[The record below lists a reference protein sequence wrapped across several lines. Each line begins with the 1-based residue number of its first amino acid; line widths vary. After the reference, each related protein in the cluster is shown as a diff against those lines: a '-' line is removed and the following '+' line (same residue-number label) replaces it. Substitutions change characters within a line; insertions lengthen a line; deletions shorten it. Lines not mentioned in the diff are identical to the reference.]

1 MKPTS
6 RFRMP
11 SSNLRAESLAERV
24 QGFGN
29 EPFATSSIGIE
40 KRGYTMVIRE
50 MDRTACLK
58 VLAGAKLA
66 RLACAHEN
74 QPYIV
79 PTHLAYHEA
88 SESLYGFTTR
98 GRKVDWMRANPLV
111 CVEVDEIV
119 AYDQWVSVI
128 VIGVYEELPAALETE
143 RMRLQA
149 PEHPRNVVI
158 ITPAAEP
165 RRATIDNDRGEAW
178 NALNTLPMWWQP
190 GSDVWATRP
199 GQDTTASLEPVY
211 YRIRIKSITG
221 HRAARDKEPAS
232 SQTES
237 KPNNR
242 IGNWLRRIFSG

>member
-1 MKPTS
+1 
-6 RFRMP
+6 MP
-11 SSNLRAESLAERV
+11 SLILRAEWLAERAL
-24 QGFGN
+24 GFAN

-111 CVEVDEIV
+111 CVEFDEVV

-143 RMRLQA
+143 TMRLRA
-149 PEHPRNVVI
+149 PEHPRNVVAV
-158 ITPAAEP
+158 TAAAEP
-165 RRATIDNDRGEAW
+165 RQPTFDDGRREAW
-178 NALNTLPMWWQP
+178 TALNTLPMWWQP
-190 GSDVWATRP
+190 GSDVWTTRP
-199 GQDTTASLEPVY
+199 GQDPTTSLEPIY
-211 YRIRIKSITG
+211 YRIKIKSITG
-221 HRAARDKEPAS
+221 HTAAGDARPSS
-232 SQTES
+232 SQAVS
-237 KPNNR
+237 NPNHR
-242 IGNWLRRIFSG
+242 IAHWLRRIFSG